1 MRTLVDVD
9 GPGEILGPSNLRLD
23 QMVAVDGGGGLDAV
37 HAGRHEL
44 QNGHL
49 GGGILAG
56 HAVGAQLEIR
66 DAALDVLAVG
76 VVEVR
81 VQDLLAEGEGAVEA
95 AAHDGEVL
103 RHLLVV
109 DEVVL
114 LAGEQVLPDLRA
126 VQKRKV
132 SNTSQRRGLRRER
145 GPDSERC

>member
-81 VQDLLAEGEGAVEA
+81 V
-95 AAHDGEVL
+95 
-103 RHLLVV
+103 
-109 DEVVL
+109 
-114 LAGEQVLPDLRA
+114 
-126 VQKRKV
+126 
-132 SNTSQRRGLRRER
+132 
-145 GPDSERC
+145 